1 MKKGLV
7 LVSMCLLFLGGC
19 SQNLAVQSMRW
30 AIEAVEEGEFKE
42 ARSYIAFAQ
51 NEGDDPEYEALYA
64 QTQSLIEMMKY
75 LEAGELDAALL
86 CWTDLN
92 LVQTKST
99 VIKEAAVKN
108 LQQLLDDIVISCE
121 EAVAI
126 GEYEE
131 EKGLINQVLKRLGD
145 MELFKGQMAELKL
158 IRRQMK

>member
-1 MKKGLV
+1 MKKGLLFV
-7 LVSMCLLFLGGC
+7 MISLLFLTGC
-19 SQNLAVQSMRW
+19 SENLAIQSMRW
-30 AIEAVEEGEFKE
+30 AIESIEEGNYKE

-64 QTQSLIEMMKY
+64 QTQSLIEMMEY

-108 LQQLLDDIVISCE
+108 LQQVLDDMVISCE